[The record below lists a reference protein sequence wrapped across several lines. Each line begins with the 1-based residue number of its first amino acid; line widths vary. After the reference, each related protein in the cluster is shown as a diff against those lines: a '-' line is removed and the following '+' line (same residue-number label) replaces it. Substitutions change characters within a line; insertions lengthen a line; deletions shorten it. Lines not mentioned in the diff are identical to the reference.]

1 MKPLLQVKD
10 ISKEFPGVKALDHI
24 SLEVNEGEVLCL
36 AGENGAGK
44 STLIKVLSGIYI
56 PESGEIWYDGKKCDF
71 KKPQDSL
78 DAGIS
83 VVHQEHKLIEN
94 LSVAENIFFGRF
106 PMKGRIVDYKRM
118 FEETDRIIEKLGL
131 TIKSR
136 EIVESLTS
144 SQSQMVE
151 IAKAYSRKAK
161 LMILDEPSSSITDTE
176 LEVLLDL
183 INSLKKEGKAF
194 IYITHKLKEL
204 FVIGDR
210 VAVLKDGRN
219 SGTSAMEG
227 LDVDKIVAMM
237 VGRDVGKVF
246 PDKKRKIGNELLRV
260 EHLSNGISKDVSFT
274 VREGE
279 IVGFAGLVGAGR
291 SEVAETLFGYRKR
304 TGGKIFFDGREVDIH
319 SPKDAIRTGM
329 GFVTEDR
336 KKTGAIQNKSV
347 AFNITFAEIGQIMS
361 HGFLDARKE
370 RDISRQYIE
379 KLRIKTPGIH
389 QEVQNLSGGN
399 QQKIILSKW
408 LLTRSRL
415 LICDEP
421 TKGIDVG
428 TKQEFYHILNDLANQ
443 GVAIILIS
451 SELTEI
457 IGLSNRAYVMRNGE
471 IRGELCG
478 VDLCEET
485 IADYAMKDWEEGTKR

>member
-1 MKPLLQVKD
+1 MGPLLQVKD

-106 PMKGRIVDYKRM
+106 PMKRGVVDYKRM
-118 FEETDRIIEKLGL
+118 YDETDKIIDKLGL
-131 TIKSR
+131 TIESR
-136 EIVESLTS
+136 EIVEKLTS

-151 IAKAYSRKAK
+151 IAKAYSREAK

-183 INSLKKEGKAF
+183 INSLKKEGKSF
-194 IYITHKLKEL
+194 IYITHKLKEM

-210 VAVLKDGRN
+210 VVVFKDGKK
-219 SGTSAMEG
+219 SGESELAG

-246 PDKKRKIGNELLRV
+246 PEKNQRIGKELLRV
-260 EHLSNGISKDVSFT
+260 EHLSNGLSSDINFSIK
-274 VREGE
+274 EGE
-279 IVGFAGLVGAGR
+279 IVGFAGLVGSGR
-291 SEVAETLFGYRKR
+291 SEIAETIFGYRKR
-304 TGGKIFFDGREVDIH
+304 TGGRIFFAGKEVNIH
-319 SPKDAIRTGM
+319 SPKDAISAGM

-347 AFNITFAEIGQIMS
+347 AFNITFAEISQIMS
-361 HGFLDARKE
+361 HGFLDAKKE
-370 RDISRQYIE
+370 RDISMQYIE
-379 KLRIKTPGIH
+379 KLKIKTPGIR

-399 QQKIILSKW
+399 QQKVILSKW
-408 LLTRSRL
+408 LLTNSRL

-428 TKQEFYHILNDLANQ
+428 TKQEFYHILNDLAAQ
-443 GVAIILIS
+443 GVGIMLIS

-457 IGLSNRAYVMRNGE
+457 IGLSNRTYVMRNGE
-471 IRGELCG
+471 IRGMLTGE
-478 VDLCEET
+478 DLCEET
-485 IADYAMKDWEEGTKR
+485 IASYAMKD

>member
-106 PMKGRIVDYKRM
+106 PMRRGMVDYKRM
-118 FEETDRIIEKLGL
+118 YEETDKIIEKLGL

-136 EIVESLTS
+136 EVVEKLTS

-176 LEVLLDL
+176 LEILLDL
-183 INSLKKEGKAF
+183 INSLKKEGKSF
-194 IYITHKLKEL
+194 IYITHKLKEM

-210 VAVLKDGRN
+210 AVVLKDGRN
-219 SGTSAMEG
+219 SGMSNIKD

-246 PDKKRKIGNELLRV
+246 PEKDRKVGRELLRV
-260 EHLSNGISKDVSFT
+260 EHLSNGISKDVSFSI
-274 VREGE
+274 REGE
-279 IVGFAGLVGAGR
+279 IVGFAGLVGSGR
-291 SEVAETLFGYRKR
+291 SEIAETIFGYRKR
-304 TGGKIFFDGREVDIH
+304 TGGKIFFDGQEVDIR
-319 SPKDAIRTGM
+319 SPKDAIHAGM

-347 AFNITFAEIGQIMS
+347 AFNITFAEIDQIMS
-361 HGFLDARKE
+361 RGFLNSVKE
-370 RDISRQYIE
+370 REITQRYIE

-399 QQKIILSKW
+399 QQKVILSKW
-408 LLTRSRL
+408 LLTESKL

-428 TKQEFYHILNDLANQ
+428 TKQEFYHILNDLAKQ
-443 GVAIILIS
+443 GVAILLIS
-451 SELTEI
+451 SELTEV
-457 IGLSNRAYVMRNGE
+457 IGLADRAYVMRNGE
-471 IRGELCG
+471 IRGMLSGGE
-478 VDLCEET
+478 LCEEA
-485 IADYAMKDWEEGTKR
+485 IANYAMKD